1 MLHIRSE
8 GTDHRRVLRLSGE
21 CDIATAPQLHEAL
34 TPLRG
39 EVQDLVLDLSG
50 LDFIDS
56 SGVAVVAGALKWL
69 RESDG
74 SLAISGAHGSVR
86 KVFEITGLDRVIPLH
101 ETDPAQ

>member
-8 GTDHRRVLRLSGE
+8 GTDHRRILRLSGE

-34 TPLRG
+34 VPLRG
-39 EVQDLVLDLSG
+39 EVRELVLDLSG

-56 SGVAVVAGALKWL
+56 SGIAVVAGVLKWL

-74 SLAISGAHGSVR
+74 SLAISGAQGPVR
-86 KVFEITGLDRVIPLH
+86 KVFEITGLDRAISLL
-101 ETDPAQ
+101 EADDE